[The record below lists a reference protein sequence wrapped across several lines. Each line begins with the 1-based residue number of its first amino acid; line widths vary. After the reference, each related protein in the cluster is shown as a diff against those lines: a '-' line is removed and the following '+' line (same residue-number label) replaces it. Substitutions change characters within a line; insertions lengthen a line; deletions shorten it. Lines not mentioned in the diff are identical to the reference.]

1 MLQTIH
7 NDGCGKVLSYRL
19 GSRIHTFQHCV
30 RNGARIGAMSVE
42 VLLIEDNPPE
52 AWLVQ
57 LIVAQSGVPVSITTA
72 NDCSGALA
80 RLSDVRIKPNLVI
93 ADMGALEFKGVEILK
108 RCNPRGIPVVVFS
121 GALNPKDRENVLRL
135 GAKEF
140 VEKPTTLDEYTDALR
155 KMIGKWAVREA

>member
-1 MLQTIH
+1 MP
-7 NDGCGKVLSYRL
+7 
-19 GSRIHTFQHCV
+19 
-30 RNGARIGAMSVE
+30 VE

-52 AWLVQ
+52 ARLVQ
-57 LIVAQSGVPVSITTA
+57 LIVAQSPLSVSITTA

-93 ADMGALEFKGVEILK
+93 ADMGVLEFKGVEILK

-121 GALNPKDRENVLRL
+121 GSVDPKDREDVLRL

-140 VEKPTTLDEYTDALR
+140 VEKPTTLDEYTDAVW
-155 KMIGKWAVREA
+155 KMIGKWAIPEA

>member
-1 MLQTIH
+1 MP
-7 NDGCGKVLSYRL
+7 
-19 GSRIHTFQHCV
+19 
-30 RNGARIGAMSVE
+30 VE

-52 AWLVQ
+52 AQLVQ
-57 LIVAQSGVPVSITTA
+57 LIVAQSPVPTRIITA

-93 ADMGALEFKGVEILK
+93 ADMGVLEFNGAEILK

-121 GALNPKDRENVLRL
+121 GSANPKDREDILRL

-140 VEKPTTLDEYTDALR
+140 VEKPTTLDEYTDALW
-155 KMIGKWAVREA
+155 KMIGKWAVPQA